1 MKHLPRLFT
10 ALLCLALLCPCAL
23 SAAVP
28 SHLTAYAREYA
39 SAEQWM
45 LRKAAQAGRADGFAP
60 QFELKAKNDY
70 ILVFSDTRSACF
82 IVMAQHRYWPH
93 IGNPV
98 LAYSLDSYYNLSDYS
113 IFDTYSL
120 QLRHLT
126 SASTPLVLSGL
137 PYRPQLAQRR
147 PLLGATTWGQGAPY
161 NTQSVKKGSKRTIVG
176 CVPVAVAQVMH
187 AYRFPAHATGIIHYE
202 DPVTGKLSW
211 LDVAEWMPDWNETA
225 DSYTPEQ
232 EYDAREVA
240 KLMTLA
246 GMGLNA
252 KFGVNGTSASLS
264 NVKSLLCTTFGY
276 SGRIHH
282 YQEDIPDTLRLALI
296 YRELD
301 EQRPC
306 LVSTGE
312 HTYVID
318 GYDGDFLHCNWGWC
332 GGGNGYFRHLL
343 ARNLADRNLLSI
355 KDFITGI
362 EPMREPYGLDVTLT
376 APCLIAQVL
385 TPLQHEITTA
395 LVIRGP
401 IDGRDL
407 RLLRKMAGGDEETS
421 LREWR
426 GGNLIDLDLSQAV
439 LTRTAYP
446 NYRERASDIFTVTD
460 GYGRSTRYD
469 LSGYMSPY
477 QWQAFCDAFGSSET
491 PGYRYVRDDDGYCY
505 KAYFPET
512 DMLPAAAFKDC
523 SSLQRLILPDGL
535 REIGP
540 WAMMRCAC
548 LREITLPESVR
559 QVHLQSFSW
568 CTRLEKVNG
577 GSRAN
582 WESPN
587 LQDCSPV
594 APKLT
599 N

>member
-1 MKHLPRLFT
+1 MKRFT
-10 ALLCLALLCPCAL
+10 TILSTAFLCLALLKPTAT

-39 SAEQWM
+39 QAEQWM
-45 LRKAAQAGRADGFAP
+45 LRKAAQDGQGSDFAP

-70 ILVFSDTRSACF
+70 ILIFSDSRANCF
-82 IVMAQHRYWPH
+82 VVMATARYWSYLA
-93 IGNPV
+93 NPV
-98 LAYSLDSYYNLSDYS
+98 LAYSLETYYNLSDFSIFNTYS
-113 IFDTYSL
+113 I
-120 QLRHLT
+120 QLKHLT
-126 SASTPLVLSGL
+126 NTSRPFTASQL
-137 PYRPQLAQRR
+137 PYRPQLARR
-147 PLLGATTWGQGAPY
+147 QPLLGATKWGQGAPY

-202 DPVTGKLSW
+202 DPETGKLSW

-225 DSYTPEQ
+225 DSYTAEQ

-276 SGRIHH
+276 SGRMHH
-282 YQEDIPDTLRLALI
+282 YEDIPDTVRLALI

-318 GYDGDFLHCNWGWC
+318 GYDGDFFHCNWGWC

-343 ARNLADRNLLSI
+343 ANNLMDKNLLSI
-355 KDFITGI
+355 TDFIAGI
-362 EPMREPYGLDVTLT
+362 EPMSESYGLEVTLT
-376 APCLIAQVL
+376 APGQLAQL
-385 TPLQHEITTA
+385 LSPRQQQITTH
-395 LVIRGP
+395 LTIRGP

-407 RLLRKMAGGDEETS
+407 QLLRKMAGGDEQNP
-421 LREWR
+421 LHEWR
-426 GGNLIDLDLSQAV
+426 GGNLVELDLAQAV
-439 LTRTAYP
+439 LTKTEYP
-446 NYRERASDIFTVTD
+446 NYTERANDIFTITD
-460 GYGRSTRYD
+460 GYGNVTRYD
-469 LSGYMSPY
+469 LSSYMSPY
-477 QWQAFCDAFGSSET
+477 QWQAFCDAFSGNE
-491 PGYRYVRDDDGYCY
+491 PQGYQYIRGKDGYCY
-505 KAYFPET
+505 KAYRPEP
-512 DMLPAAAFKDC
+512 DVLPAYAFKDC
-523 SSLQRLILPDGL
+523 SSLRKLILPNGL

-540 WAMMRCAC
+540 WSMMKCVC
-548 LREITLPESVR
+548 LREITIPETVR
-559 QVHLQSFSW
+559 QVRMQSFSW

-577 GSRAN
+577 GNYAN